1 LAASLTIRDRVQ
13 SRLAELNTLHPDY
26 AVQAVEQI
34 ILAARD
40 ARASDVHL
48 EPTAD
53 GLALRWRI
61 DGVLQPLATIPRSV
75 GPNVVARLKV
85 LAGLLTYRT
94 DVPQEG
100 RLQDAQLGFEVR
112 VSTLPTLFG
121 EKAVVRLFG
130 GQSRVLRLAELGFAP
145 SLAQRWSELVRE
157 TSGML
162 IITGPAGS
170 GKTTTAYALMCEIVE
185 QSQGGRSA
193 ATLEDPVELALPGV
207 SQTQANPMADFDL
220 SGALKFLLRQD
231 PEVIMVG
238 EMRDAE
244 TARLAFQAAVTGHLV
259 VSTFHAGS
267 AAEAVS
273 RLADMGIPPYMLRS
287 GLLAIVSQR
296 LLRRLCTCSL
306 PAEQGALE
314 GLPVQSARV
323 AKGCESC
330 LGTGYHGRLPV
341 AETLEPAGEVGRAIL
356 SRTDADRIEA
366 LAIQAGM
373 VPIWQQAL
381 ARVEAGDTSPQE
393 VVRVFGRTHLAV
405 GS

>member
-1 LAASLTIRDRVQ
+1 M
-13 SRLAELNTLHPDY
+13 
-26 AVQAVEQI
+26 
-34 ILAARD
+34 
-40 ARASDVHL
+40 
-48 EPTAD
+48 
-53 GLALRWRI
+53 
-61 DGVLQPLATIPRSV
+61 LQPLASIPRSV

-100 RLQDAQLGFEVR
+100 RIQDAQLGFEVR

-145 SLAQRWSELVRE
+145 SVAQRWSELVRE

-170 GKTTTAYALMCEIVE
+170 GKTTTAYALMREIVE

-314 GLPVQSARV
+314 GLPVQFARV
-323 AKGCESC
+323 AKGCDAC
-330 LGTGYHGRLPV
+330 LGTGYHGRVPV
-341 AETLEPAGEVGRAIL
+341 AELLEPAGEVGRAIL
-356 SRTDADRIEA
+356 SRTDADRVEA